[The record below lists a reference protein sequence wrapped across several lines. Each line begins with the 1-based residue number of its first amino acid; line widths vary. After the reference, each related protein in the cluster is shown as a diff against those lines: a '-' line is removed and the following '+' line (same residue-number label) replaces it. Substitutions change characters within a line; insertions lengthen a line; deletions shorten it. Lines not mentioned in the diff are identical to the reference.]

1 MVVGAISL
9 IIGLILFAAA
19 RSKKDA
25 QSKAWERFLLIV
37 APAGLIAILLFV
49 YNLCRSPLL
58 VYRAQQGAVQQAEA
72 RVKQVES
79 EKKEI
84 ATNLEQE
91 KDKSQP
97 KFELGWGTSIIGN
110 DVVVRGNHKERHT
123 HIFLPVTVLNHG
135 APSIIRG
142 LRVTAKLK
150 DGRELEGSAFIP
162 SQPEFVFH
170 MPDESLKFSTSASLA
185 ARGTANPIPTGGQV
199 DGYVFYEFPPDILKE
214 LRDPATLFILQVTD
228 IAGNIYQGRITMS
241 GPKPTQMSTSPGLLP
256 LH

>member
-1 MVVGAISL
+1 MPPIDFWAFVRMCINTAWNTTISYLNLDTKSMVVAAISL
-9 IIGLILFAAA
+9 IIGVILFAVA
-19 RSKKDA
+19 RNKKDA

-37 APAGLIAILLFV
+37 APAGLIAILLFGF
-49 YNLCRSPLL
+49 NLCRSPLL

-72 RVKQVES
+72 RVKQVEA
-79 EKKEI
+79 EKKVI
-84 ATNLEQE
+84 ATDLERE

-135 APSIIRG
+135 APSIIKG

-170 MPDESLKFSTSASLA
+170 MPDGPP
-185 ARGTANPIPTGGQV
+185 ARVNDFETGAHG
-199 DGYVFYEFPPDILKE
+199 I
-214 LRDPATLFILQVTD
+214 
-228 IAGNIYQGRITMS
+228 
-241 GPKPTQMSTSPGLLP
+241 
-256 LH
+256 